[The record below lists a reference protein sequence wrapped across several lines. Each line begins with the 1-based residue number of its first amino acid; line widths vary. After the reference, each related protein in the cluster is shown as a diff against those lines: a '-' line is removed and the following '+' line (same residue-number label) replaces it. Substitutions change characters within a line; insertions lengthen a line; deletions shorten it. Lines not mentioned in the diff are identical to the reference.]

1 MANISITARSGAATS
16 NVTGAAA
23 SVVAPSIVKLQISPQ
38 DIAALNRSGN
48 DLIITLHNGEKVTIQ
63 NYFVVDAEGHGSELV
78 FEDQNGALWWVQD
91 PEAGLHFKPLADIDV
106 LLLNEGHSEG
116 AAPWVLGAL
125 GLAAIGGGIALASG
139 GGGGGHH
146 HQEGDADADAD
157 ADADSDADADADSDS
172 DADAD
177 ADSDAD
183 ADADSDADAD
193 ADSDSDADADADSDA
208 DADADSDSDADAD
221 ADSDSDADADSDS
234 DADADADSD
243 SDADA
248 DSDSDA
254 DADADSDSDADAD
267 SDSDADA
274 DADSDSDITEV
285 DNVLNLVITDDV
297 APIVGAIASGGVTND
312 STPTFKGTALAN
324 STVTIYDGDTILGT
338 VKADATGAWSFT
350 PDALSDGVHQFAT
363 TVSFGGF
370 TSAKSATFVVT
381 IDTHAPDAI
390 TLLVA
395 TDNHAPVLGTIT
407 EGQTTND
414 NTPVLS
420 GKAEAGS
427 TVNIYDGTTLI
438 GTTVA
443 DANGN
448 WGLELTTVLGEGAHS
463 LTANATDA
471 AGNVGPSTGA
481 LNFTVDTVTP
491 TAMAEFDVTDD
502 VGAQQGLLGNGST
515 TDDSTPTFSGAA
527 GSTEGGV
534 TVSIYDGTTLLGTV
548 TTAPDGSWSFTPD
561 APLASGDHTFTT
573 TVTDAAGNVSDP
585 SPGFDL
591 TITPPFNL
599 ISDITATDDVAPIT
613 GTLANGAMTND
624 DTPTF
629 SGKAP
634 PLAII
639 TVYDNG
645 VAIGTVT
652 VIDPLGS
659 WQFTPTQPLGEG
671 SHSFTF
677 SANGGPQT
685 EPFELT
691 VDTTA
696 PNPTGNLTVV
706 DDLAPEIGQLKSGD
720 ATNDGTPIIS
730 GTAEPGSTVTLYD
743 GGVAIGTAVVGADG
757 KWGITPGVA
766 LNDGTHNLTTTVTDG
781 AGNISAPSAGFVL
794 IVDTVAPDPVTGF
807 IATDNRN
814 PVVGTIIAG
823 ESTNDST
830 PLLSGQA
837 EPGSTIIIYDK
848 GVEIAHTTTD
858 ANGNWGLEL
867 TTPLGDGPHGLTAV
881 VVDAAGNASQ
891 PTPELVFSVD
901 TASPIGAF
909 NITVTDDV
917 GPVQGKLTSGST
929 TDDTTPSFA
938 GRAEPNS
945 TVSIYDGS
953 TLLGQAT
960 TDSSGRWSF
969 TPGAPL
975 SEGQHQF
982 TTVVSD
988 AAGNVS
994 PSSPPF
1000 TLNITPIAGPISG
1013 LVVNDNVDPVQG
1025 PLANGASTNDNTPTF
1040 SGNAAPNS
1048 TLTVYD
1054 NGQPIATVSVDGSGN
1069 WSYTPG
1075 TALGEGSHSITFTVD
1090 NGSGP
1095 SAPSAPFVVTVD
1107 TAAPDAAANIVIVDD
1122 KAPSVGL
1129 IANGGLTN
1137 DTTPIISGT
1146 AEPGS
1151 TVTIYDGSNVIGTV
1165 KAGTDGQW
1173 GFIPTAPLGDGS
1185 HTITT
1190 TVTDAAGNVSAA
1202 SPGYVLVVDGTA
1214 PDAVTMFI
1222 ATDNKDPNVGTIVS
1236 GEATNDNTPILSGK
1250 AEAGAQVIIYDGE
1263 TEIARV
1269 TADAKGNWGLELSTP
1284 LTDGPHSLTAV
1295 AVDAAGNAS
1304 APTAPL
1310 EIIVDTVAPAAVGDL
1325 QVMDNVG
1332 IQQGELINGSL
1343 TDDATPTFSGSA
1355 EAGTTVSIY
1364 DGGTLLGTVQVDG
1377 SGKWEFTPDAP
1388 LNGGS
1393 HSFTTTVTDAAGNVS
1408 PASPPFTLLIVP
1420 PAEAVTV
1427 TLVVDDVSP
1436 VTGIIQNGG
1445 TTNDNQPNFFGT
1457 STGYTL
1463 GSTVDIYDKGVLV
1476 GSVVVTIPGGNWSW
1490 QPGSSLSEGNHSFTF
1505 VLNNFGTL
1513 SPPSQPY
1520 VLDIDTTAPD
1530 PVGNLTIVDDSS
1542 PVIGQLASGD
1552 ATNDSTPI
1560 ISGTAEPGTTVNIY
1574 DNGVLI
1580 GTTTVGSD
1588 GQWGFIPGSPLLDG
1602 THQITTAVV
1611 DAAGNTSQI
1620 SPPFVLEIDASIPS
1634 VVTGLVVFDDKA
1646 PGVGP
1651 LTNGDSTNDNTPTLS
1666 GQAEANAII
1675 TIYDGSKVLGTT
1687 QADGTGAWSF
1697 TPTPPLGDGSHSL
1710 STTVTDAAGNTSP
1723 HSPDFTLTIDTT
1735 PPAVIG
1741 AITVTADTGVVE
1753 PGTSTKDTTLTLSG
1767 TTEPNATVTIYDT
1780 DGITVL
1786 GTVQAGP
1793 TGEWS
1798 VAIAPISEGS
1808 HTITATSTDELG
1820 NVSAPSQPT
1829 VVVID
1834 LTPPQPIDA
1843 ITVTDTR
1850 EPNLGAIT
1858 AGTEI
1863 NDKSPTLSGTAEAYS
1878 TINIYNGSTLIATTL
1893 ADSDGHWSVKPTS
1906 PLADADYT
1914 LTATATDQAGNVSTA
1929 SPGFSFTVDTTAPI
1943 MTNLTVS
1950 ADGTLLADGARTND
1964 TTPTLSG
1971 VSEEGAKII
1980 VYDTDGTTVLGTTV
1994 AGAGGIWS
2002 VDLPTLG
2009 EGSHTL
2015 TATATDAAGNT
2026 SVVASSVDVFIDLT
2040 APSTLTT
2047 ITVTDNVLPGTGT
2060 VTAGSDINDPSP
2072 TLSGSG
2078 AEPNSIIKVYNGA
2091 TLIGSGQ
2098 ADGNGVWSFQPTTPL
2113 PDGNYSLTATATD
2126 SAGNVSQPSP
2136 SFGFTVDT
2144 AKPDT
2149 ITALI
2154 VTDNVAPVIGNVPNG
2169 GSTNDTTPTF
2179 SGKVEA
2185 GATVTLYNAGSTT
2198 PLAVIVA
2205 NDDGTWSYTPSAP
2218 LPEATYRI
2226 TATVT
2231 DLAGNVSDISTEFV
2245 LVVDKTAPLT
2255 APTFTIDDNVS
2266 PNPGPVLSGGSTN
2279 DPTPTFNGTA
2289 EPGSTVTIYNG
2300 TTVIG
2305 TAVASTPDGI
2315 WTFTPNGNLID
2326 GEYNLTATA
2335 TDTAGNVGPASTP
2348 AFTLIIDTVAPD
2360 NVTNL
2365 TVSDDVAPVTGLITN
2380 GGSTND
2386 DTPTFSGRAEA
2397 GSTIIFYNN
2406 GNEVLGTAVAD
2417 NNGIWTFSPTLDDG
2431 NYSITTTVTDK
2442 AGNVSTATSPAFALT
2457 VDTVNPDPILSIKI
2471 TDHVLPDTTT
2481 VDNNEATNDTK
2492 PTISGTAEDN
2502 SSVILFDNGK
2512 WIATIPVS
2520 STGEWSYTPTVDLTQ
2535 GSHSFTTIVQD
2546 AAGNQSTASPP
2557 YVIIVDSIAPDPVTG
2572 LLVNDN
2578 VDAYTGNLA
2587 NNALTND
2594 AKPTFSGH
2602 AEANAVVT
2610 IYDELNNKIGETQAD
2625 GNGQWSL
2632 EPDNDLDNKQYTFTV
2647 VVTDAAGNV
2656 STDNPTFTLTVD
2668 TVAPAQAGPISATD
2682 NVDPQSG
2689 PFNSEGFTND
2699 TTPTFSGVADPGST
2713 VTIYDGVKV
2722 LGTATAST
2730 PGGNWTFTPTT
2741 PLDEGQHT
2749 VTATATDAAGNE
2761 GPASPP
2767 FNFTVDTQAP
2777 APVADLVVTDNV
2789 AGGIVGPLIAGGFT
2803 NDNTLVLSGTAEN
2816 GSKVNIYNGSTLLGT
2831 VDASATDGSW
2841 TFPTSTLADGTYNF
2855 ITTVTDKAGNVSGP
2869 STSFSVTVDTVDPGK
2884 PGDIIA
2890 SDNVPLYEGTI
2901 PANGLT
2907 NDRTPTLS
2915 GVVEGNALVTIY
2927 RNGVAVGTTTADAS
2941 GQWSYT
2947 SPSLADNTYTFH
2959 ITATDAAGNVS
2970 VDSNDKVLQIDG
2982 TAPAAISVL
2991 LVTSDP
2997 TGLTPVTG
3005 DNNRPYFT
3013 SAALTNDVGSTVNIY
3028 DNGVLIGSTTVGALG
3043 VWVFRPTAPLG
3054 DGDHVFTTT
3063 VVDAAGNE
3071 SPPSIGVTLDIDTT
3085 VLNGGISNLVVNDNV
3100 GTIQGPIVSGGV
3112 TDDNQPTFSGKA
3124 PAGSTISFYDNAN
3137 LVTPIGTATVDASG
3151 NWTFTP
3157 TGTLGDGV
3165 HLISAVVNNPLPLT
3179 GITPLIQFT
3188 VDTTVPVDVTALVV
3202 TDDVAPGIG
3211 ALTSG
3216 DTTNDR
3222 TPTFSGSAGLL
3233 EIGSTVIITEGT
3245 TEIGRATL
3253 GATGLWTITPTTP
3266 LTDGP
3271 HNFVIKVVDQAG
3283 NASPGT
3289 NFTLTVDATA
3299 PNQVTAF
3306 TVNDDVAPNVGP
3318 ISQNGFTNDTT
3329 PTLTGAAGSAEAGS
3343 TIRIYDG
3350 ALLVGTTTALADG
3363 SWSVTTSPLLNGGH
3377 SLTITATDATG
3388 NISNPSTPFNF
3399 TVDTVAPTP
3408 ILALSVSNNVGTPA
3422 LASGAFTNDNTPII
3436 SGRAEANSTVNVY
3449 NGATLIGTT
3458 TAGADG
3464 TWSLAPSL
3472 LGDGTYTLTA
3482 TATDAAGNV
3491 SQASP
3496 SFSLTIDTVVPTTPL
3511 AFTVTDNVLPGT
3523 GAITS
3528 GSIINDTRPVLTG
3541 AAGSVE
3547 ANALVSVYDGTTL
3560 LGTTRALAD
3569 GSWAFTP
3576 LLALGNTSHALSI
3589 TATDAAGN
3597 VSASSPVFNV
3607 TVDTVAPVTPGVMT
3621 VTDDVGTI
3629 VGPVANGGVTDD
3641 LRPLLSGTVE
3651 PGATVKIYDNGVL
3664 LTTVTADG
3672 TTGAW
3677 TFQTTTDL
3685 LPGPHSLYVTATDAA
3700 GNVSLPSPVFGFTV
3714 DNTAPPPILAF
3725 TVTDDVSPVTGLL
3738 ASGDSTNDNKPTIAG
3753 LGATPGATV
3762 IIMDGTVELGRTTV
3776 NALGGWSF
3784 TPTDAMS
3791 DGPHS
3796 LTLRVSDAAGN
3807 LSAPTTAFT
3816 LTVDT
3821 VTPTVGAIPIVG
3833 DNVGAAQGDLTSGAR
3848 SDDNTPTLRGTVE
3861 PNAIVNIYDGNTL
3874 LGSVVADGLGAWS
3887 YTPAALNDG
3896 IHRFSTTVSD
3906 AAGNVSDRSPV
3917 FTLTIDT
3924 TPPVAATNITVSDN
3938 VGPVIGLVANNG
3950 STNDN
3955 TPTLNGMAE
3964 ANSTVTIY
3972 NGNAI
3977 LGTAQADGT
3986 GAWTFT
3992 PNALLDGTY
4001 VLSTTV
4007 TDQAGN
4013 TGPRSPNFTITV
4025 DTVAPATLGALT
4037 VTDDV
4042 SPVTGTI
4049 GNNGN
4054 SNDNLPTIGGVSEVG
4069 ATITVYDGSK
4079 VLGTTVA
4086 GAGGVWSFTPTV
4098 PLADGLHTF
4107 TAIATD
4113 AAGNVG
4119 GTSPV
4124 FTLNIDTAAPA
4135 AITGLLVTDDV
4146 APDLGN
4152 LTSGSI
4158 TNDTRPT
4165 FTGVAEANSTVNI
4178 YDGGILVTTV
4188 TAGANG
4194 QWTWTPAAALTST
4207 LHSFTFSASDAA
4219 GNEGPKTPAFTLT
4232 IDPTIGTQVLTAVND
4247 EAGLTLTTSIQQVTA
4262 PTNTTAQNLN
4272 VLNLGVGDLLTVN
4285 LIQTNQLPT
4294 FHVDEGA
4301 SRTLAL
4307 QASAGG
4313 VTLLST
4319 FDLYIYKSNGDGT
4332 YSMYQRYDDFLRVLL
4347 LGNVSA
4353 TRNVTLPAGDYA
4365 LFLKADDGLSLLTS
4379 SQLKVTSDVTTGV
4392 FVDTASGTTTGNVM
4406 TGVGGGGIDST
4417 PNGTV
4422 VSGVSLGSSTSFSSV
4437 AATGNTVIN
4446 GTYGTLTI
4454 NAQGDYSYALKA
4466 GVSPSSITGPE
4477 VFTYQI
4483 KAPNGSTSNATL
4495 TIDLNLP
4502 NLHANSDVVTLE
4514 VDPVA
4519 ADVTTPGVSNSSLV
4533 LASVSLGSVLGANIS
4548 TGGQLQFDVPTGATR
4563 TFTLNG
4569 NVTGVALGA
4578 TYDLYIYKLNPT
4590 TGQYEQNSFINDW
4603 IKAPLLVG
4611 NTTQNFTLASGHYV
4625 FLLKADGLLS
4635 VATFANMTT
4644 SNDVTHTFQ
4653 AAVESVTGNV
4663 ITGAGNTSGGVDVAP
4678 AGTVVSNVN
4687 GVAIAATGNTTIA
4700 GQYGNLVIN
4709 AQGVYTYTLKTGQ
4722 PATALGQETFT
4733 YAIRNGSSVSTATLT
4748 ISLPSAGTTT
4758 FAAQSLMTTSALLA
4772 DESVVQETTL
4782 MRTAAQSATLAATA
4796 TETLVHTA
4804 LVLEFASL
4812 PTASGKADYHLLDAQ
4827 GNLVSSGTLTT
4838 DSTTLTA
4845 SIALDGAASHSG
4857 PFQVV
4862 LLDTAGHVLNTD
4874 FSTVQTSV
4882 EVTPEAATAG
4892 VTVEGQI
4899 AEITV
4904 GSLWSNITLSN
4915 ESGQQISEVVGS
4927 GKTLS
4932 LEGLYGTLTLHA
4944 DGSYS
4949 YTLREGVSVADLT
4962 QREQFDYTL
4971 KAQDGTLSHGSL
4983 TIDLHPHVEGS
4994 DKADTT
5000 VSSAY
5005 DDTFTLGHGSDTV
5018 IFNLLD
5024 NNDAT
5029 GGNGHNNHWT
5039 DFSVSDGDHIDIS
5052 HLLSDW
5058 SGKSEDLGQYLSIE
5072 HTASGDTVVSIDR
5085 DGEGSKYQPTQL
5097 ITLDGVQPTLEELLH
5112 HDATANHG

>member
-23 SVVAPSIVKLQISPQ
+23 SVTAPSIVKLQISPQ

-106 LLLNEGHSEG
+106 LLLDQANNEG

-177 ADSDAD
+177 
-183 ADADSDADAD
+183 
-193 ADSDSDADADADSDA
+193 SDS
-208 DADADSDSDADAD
+208 DAD

-234 DADADADSD
+234 DADADSD
-243 SDADA
+243 S
-248 DSDSDA
+248 

-274 DADSDSDITEV
+274 DSDSDADADSDSDADADSDSDSDADADADSDSDITEV
-285 DNVLNLVITDDV
+285 ENVLNLVITDDV
-297 APIVGAIASGGVTND
+297 APVTGAIARGGVTND

-338 VKADATGAWSFT
+338 AKADGTGAWSFT
-350 PDALSDGVHQFAT
+350 PSALSDGVHQFTT

-370 TSAKSATFVVT
+370 TSAKSGAFVVT
-381 IDTHAPDAI
+381 VDTERPDAV

-395 TDNHAPVLGTIT
+395 TDNHAPVVGTISDG
-407 EGQTTND
+407 ETTND

-427 TVNIYDGTTLI
+427 TVNIYDGDTLV

-443 DANGN
+443 DSQGN
-448 WGLELTTVLGEGAHS
+448 WGLELTTVLGEGPHS

-471 AGNVGPSTGA
+471 AGNVGPSTTP

-491 TAMAEFDVTDD
+491 TAMAEFDVNDN
-502 VGAQQGLLGNGST
+502 VGADQGLLGNGTT

-534 TVSIYDGTTLLGTV
+534 TVSIYDGTTLLGTAIA
-548 TTAPDGSWSFTPD
+548 APDGSWSFTPD
-561 APLASGDHTFTT
+561 APLASGNHTFTT
-573 TVTDAAGNVSDP
+573 TVTDAAGNVSGS
-585 SPGFDL
+585 SPDFEL
-591 TITPPFNL
+591 TITPPPNL
-599 ISDITATDDVAPIT
+599 ITNIYAIDDVPENT
-613 GTLANGAMTND
+613 GQLLNGAITND
-624 DTPTF
+624 NRPAFNISSVLLTGLPMVYENGFPIGAVITYNYPGNWTVTLTGDLPDGRHVFTVSIDGGLTMSEPFVLIIDT
-629 SGKAP
+629 KAP
-634 PLAII
+634 DA
-639 TVYDNG
+639 
-645 VAIGTVT
+645 
-652 VIDPLGS
+652 
-659 WQFTPTQPLGEG
+659 
-671 SHSFTF
+671 
-677 SANGGPQT
+677 
-685 EPFELT
+685 
-691 VDTTA
+691 VDDF
-696 PNPTGNLTVV
+696 TVV
-706 DDLAPEIGQLKSGD
+706 DDLAPDIGQLKSGD

-743 GGVAIGTAVVGADG
+743 GGVAIGTAIVGDDG
-757 KWGITPGVA
+757 QWGITPSVA
-766 LNDGTHNLTTTVTDG
+766 LNNGTHTLTTTVTDV
-781 AGNISAPSAGFVL
+781 AGNTSAPSAGFVL

-807 IATDNRN
+807 IATDNSN

-830 PLLSGQA
+830 PVLSGQA
-837 EPGSTIIIYDK
+837 EPGSEIIIYDK
-848 GVEIAHTTTD
+848 GVEIARTTTD

-867 TTPLGDGPHGLTAV
+867 TTPLSDGPHGLTAV
-881 VVDAAGNASQ
+881 VVDAAGNTSQ

-901 TASPIGAF
+901 TSSPISAL

-945 TVSIYDGS
+945 TVSIYDGV

-975 SEGQHQF
+975 NAGQHQF
-982 TTVVSD
+982 TTIVSD

-1000 TLNITPIAGPISG
+1000 TLTITPIAGPISG

-1025 PLANGASTNDNTPTF
+1025 ALTNGATTNDNTPTF

-1054 NGQPIATVSVDGSGN
+1054 NGVPVATVPVDGSGN

-1122 KAPSVGL
+1122 KAPGVGL
-1129 IANGGLTN
+1129 ITNGGLTN
-1137 DTTPIISGT
+1137 DGTPIISGT

-1151 TVTIYDGSNVIGTV
+1151 TVTIYDGNNVIGTV
-1165 KAGTDGQW
+1165 TAGTDGQW
-1173 GFIPTAPLGDGS
+1173 GFIPTTPLGDGS
-1185 HTITT
+1185 HTIST
-1190 TVTDAAGNVSAA
+1190 TVTDAAGNVSGA
-1202 SPGYVLVVDGTA
+1202 SPDYVLVVDGTA
-1214 PDAVTMFI
+1214 PDPVTMFI
-1222 ATDNKDPNVGTIVS
+1222 ATDNEAPNVGTIVS
-1236 GEATNDNTPILSGK
+1236 GESTNDSTPILSGK
-1250 AEAGAQVIIYDGE
+1250 AEAGAQVIIYDGD
-1263 TEIARV
+1263 TEIGRV
-1269 TADAKGNWGLELSTP
+1269 TADAKGNWGLELTTP

-1304 APTAPL
+1304 APTAAL
-1310 EIIVDTVAPAAVGDL
+1310 DIIVDTATPDPVT
-1325 QVMDNVG
+1325 
-1332 IQQGELINGSL
+1332 SL
-1343 TDDATPTFSGSA
+1343 VVTDDFGAEKGPLSDGQTTDDTTPTFSGTA
-1355 EAGTTVSIY
+1355 EKDTTISIY
-1364 DGGTLLGTVQVDG
+1364 ENGILLGTAQVDG
-1377 SGKWEFTPDAP
+1377 TGAWTFTPEAP
-1388 LNGGS
+1388 LASGQ
-1393 HSFTTTVTDAAGNVS
+1393 HTFDITVTDAAGNTS
-1408 PASPPFTLLIVP
+1408 AETEFTL
-1420 PAEAVTV
+1420 TV
-1427 TLVVDDVSP
+1427 ATPVGPVSDILVIDDVAP
-1436 VTGIIQNGG
+1436 GVGLLVNGS
-1445 TTNDNQPNFFGT
+1445 TTNDSQPNFTGSAQGT
-1457 STGYTL
+1457 LL
-1463 GSTVDIYDKGVLV
+1463 GTVIIYDNGVMIDQV
-1476 GSVVVTIPGGNWSW
+1476 PITGGLWNWT
-1490 QPGSSLSEGNHSFTF
+1490 SSTPLNDGTHSLTF
-1505 VLNNFGTL
+1505 VVDNGTTQ
-1513 SPPSQPY
+1513 SDPSQPY
-1520 VLDIDTTAPD
+1520 VLYVDTAAPD
-1530 PVGNLTIVDDSS
+1530 PVGNLTIVDDNS
-1542 PVIGQLASGD
+1542 PGIGQLASGD

-1560 ISGTAEPGTTVNIY
+1560 ISGTAEPGTTVTIF
-1574 DNGVLI
+1574 DGVIPI
-1580 GTTTVGSD
+1580 GTVTVGAD
-1588 GQWGFIPGSPLLDG
+1588 GQWGFIPDVPLTDG
-1602 THQITTAVV
+1602 THSITTQVT
-1611 DAAGNTSQI
+1611 DAAGNVSVA
-1620 SPPFVLEIDASIPS
+1620 SPPFVLEIDASIPPI
-1634 VVTGLVVFDDKA
+1634 VVGLEVFDDKA
-1646 PGVGP
+1646 PGVGL
-1651 LTNGDSTNDNTPTLS
+1651 LTSGDSTNDNTPTLR
-1666 GQAEANAII
+1666 GLAEINATV
-1675 TIYDGSKVLGTT
+1675 TIYDGSKVLGTV
-1687 QADGTGAWSF
+1687 QADGAGLWSF
-1697 TPTPPLGDGSHSL
+1697 TPNPALGDGPHSL

-1723 HSPDFTLTIDTT
+1723 HSPDFNLTIDTT
-1735 PPAVIG
+1735 PPAAIG
-1741 AITVTADTGVVE
+1741 AITVIADTGVVD

-1780 DGITVL
+1780 DGTTVL
-1786 GTVQAGP
+1786 GTVKAGP

-1798 VAIAPISEGS
+1798 VAIAPLGEGS
-1808 HTITATSTDELG
+1808 HNITATSTDELG
-1820 NVSAPSQPT
+1820 NVSTASPPT

-1834 LTPPQPIDA
+1834 LTPPPPISG
-1843 ITVTDTR
+1843 ITVTDTS
-1850 EPNLGAIT
+1850 EPNVGAIN

-1878 TINIYNGSTLIATTL
+1878 IINIYNGSTLVATTQ
-1893 ADSDGHWSVKPTS
+1893 ADSNGSWSVKPTS
-1906 PLADADYT
+1906 PLGDGDYT
-1914 LTATATDQAGNVSTA
+1914 LTATATDQAGNESIA

-1950 ADGTLLADGARTND
+1950 ADGTLLADGDRTND

-1994 AGAGGIWS
+1994 AGVGGIWS
-2002 VDLPTLG
+2002 VDLSTLG

-2015 TATATDAAGNT
+2015 TATATDTAGNT
-2026 SVVASSVDVFIDLT
+2026 SVITSSVDVFIDLT
-2040 APSTLTT
+2040 LPSTLTT
-2047 ITVTDNVLPGTGT
+2047 ITVTDNVLPGTGA

-2078 AEPNSIIKVYNGA
+2078 AEPNSTINVYNGS
-2091 TLIGSGQ
+2091 TLIASGQ
-2098 ADGNGVWSFQPTTPL
+2098 ADGNGDWSFLPTIPL
-2113 PDGNYSLTATATD
+2113 LDGNYSLTATATD
-2126 SAGNVSQPSP
+2126 AAGNVSQPSP

-2149 ITALI
+2149 IAALI

-2179 SGKVEA
+2179 SGKVEP
-2185 GATVTLYNAGSTT
+2185 GATVTLYNAGNPT

-2205 NDDGTWSYTPSAP
+2205 NDDGTWSYTPPAP
-2218 LPEATYRI
+2218 LAEDTYRI

-2255 APTFTIDDNVS
+2255 APTFTIDDNVA
-2266 PNPGPVLSGGSTN
+2266 PNQGPVLTGGSTN
-2279 DPTPTFNGTA
+2279 DPTPTFSGTA
-2289 EPGSTVTIYNG
+2289 DPGSTVTLYNG

-2305 TAVASTPDGI
+2305 TAQASNPGGA
-2315 WTFTPNGNLID
+2315 WTFTPTGNLVD
-2326 GEYNLTATA
+2326 GEYSLTATA
-2335 TDTAGNVGPASTP
+2335 TDAAGNVGPASTP
-2348 AFTLIIDTVAPD
+2348 AFTLFIDTVAPD

-2365 TVSDDVAPVTGLITN
+2365 TVNDDFSPVTGLLTS
-2380 GGSTND
+2380 GDSTND

-2397 GSTIIFYNN
+2397 GSTVTFYNN
-2406 GNEVLGTAVAD
+2406 GNEPLGTAVAD
-2417 NNGIWTFSPTLDDG
+2417 NNGIWTFSPELDDG
-2431 NYSITTTVTDK
+2431 DYSITTTVTDK
-2442 AGNVSTATSPAFALT
+2442 AGNVSTATSPVFELT
-2457 VDTVNPDPILSIKI
+2457 VDTIDPDPIITFKV

-2481 VDNNEATNDTK
+2481 VDNNEATNDTQ
-2492 PTISGTAEDN
+2492 PTISGTAEEN

-2512 WIATIPVS
+2512 WIATIPVDS
-2520 STGEWSYTPTVDLTQ
+2520 SGAWTYTPTADLTQ
-2535 GSHSFTTIVQD
+2535 GSHSFTTIVED
-2546 AAGNQSTASPP
+2546 AAGNQSTESPP
-2557 YVIIVDSIAPDPVTG
+2557 YVIIVDSIAPDAVTG

-2587 NNALTND
+2587 NNGLTND

-2625 GNGQWSL
+2625 GNGLWSL
-2632 EPDNDLDNKQYTFTV
+2632 EPDNDLGNKQYTFTV
-2647 VVTDAAGNV
+2647 VVTDAAGNE
-2656 STDNPTFTLTVD
+2656 SINNPTFTLTVD
-2668 TVAPAQAGPISATD
+2668 TIDPPQAGPISATD

-2689 PFNSEGFTND
+2689 PFNPEGFTND
-2699 TTPTFSGVADPGST
+2699 TTPTFSGVADPGTT

-2722 LGTATAST
+2722 LGTTTAAI
-2730 PGGNWTFTPTT
+2730 PGGGWSFTPTT

-2749 VTATATDAAGNE
+2749 ITATATDAAGNE
-2761 GPASPP
+2761 GLASLP

-2777 APVADLVVTDNV
+2777 APVANLVVTDNV
-2789 AGGIVGPLIAGGFT
+2789 LGGIVGSLTAGGLT
-2803 NDNTLVLSGTAEN
+2803 NDDTLVLSGTAEN
-2816 GSKVNIYNGSTLLGT
+2816 GTRVNIYNGTTLLGT
-2831 VDASATDGSW
+2831 VDASDLNGSW
-2841 TFPTSTLADGTYNF
+2841 SFPTASLPDGTYNF
-2855 ITTVTDKAGNVSGP
+2855 ITTVVDKAGNVSGP
-2869 STSFSVTVDTVDPGK
+2869 SASFTITVDTADPAK

-2890 SDNVPLYEGTI
+2890 SDDQPLYEGTI
-2901 PANGLT
+2901 TNGLT

-2915 GVVEGNALVTIY
+2915 GVVEPNALVTIY
-2927 RNGVAVGTTTADAS
+2927 RNGAEVGTTTANAS

-2947 SPSLADNTYTFH
+2947 SASLGDNTYTFH

-2997 TGLTPVTG
+2997 TGLIPALG
-3005 DNNRPYFT
+3005 DNNRPYF
-3013 SAALTNDVGSTVNIY
+3013 SSVALTNDVGSTINIY
-3028 DNGVLIGSTTVGALG
+3028 DKGVLIGSTTVGALG
-3043 VWVFRPTAPLG
+3043 VWVFRPDAPLG
-3054 DGDHVFTTT
+3054 DGNHVFTTK

-3071 SPPSIGVTLDIDTT
+3071 SLPSIGVTLDIDTSG
-3085 VLNGGISNLVVNDNV
+3085 LFGGITNLVVTDDVNPV
-3100 GTIQGPIVSGGV
+3100 TGPITSGGY
-3112 TDDNQPTFSGKA
+3112 TNDTIPTFSGKA
-3124 PAGSTISFYDNAN
+3124 PANSVVTLYDNGVF
-3137 LVTPIGTATVDASG
+3137 LGTDTADSSG
-3151 NWTFTP
+3151 NWLIQPGTP
-3157 TGTLGDGV
+3157 LNNGV
-3165 HLISAVVNNPLPLT
+3165 HVIT
-3179 GITPLIQFT
+3179 TTPLGLTPLFQFT
-3188 VDTTVPVDVTALVV
+3188 VDTSAPVDVTTLVV
-3202 TDDVAPGIG
+3202 TDDVAPGLG

-3216 DTTNDR
+3216 ETTNDR
-3222 TPTFSGSAGLL
+3222 TPTFSGTVGLPLL
-3233 EIGSTVIITEGT
+3233 EIGSSVVIMEGS
-3245 TEIGRATL
+3245 TEIGRATI
-3253 GATGLWTITPTTP
+3253 GATGIWSITPTTP

-3289 NFTLTVDATA
+3289 SFDLTVDATA
-3299 PNQVTAF
+3299 PNQITTF
-3306 TVNDDVAPNVGP
+3306 TVNDDFGPVTGP
-3318 ISQNGFTNDTT
+3318 ISQNGSTNDTT

-3343 TIRIYDG
+3343 TLRVYDG
-3350 ALLVGTTTALADG
+3350 AILVGTTTVNGDG
-3363 SWSVTTSPLLNGGH
+3363 SWSVTTSPLLNGSH
-3377 SLTITATDATG
+3377 SLTMTATDATG
-3388 NISNPSTPFNF
+3388 NISTPSTPFNF

-3408 ILALSVSNNVGTPA
+3408 ILALSVSNNVGSPA
-3422 LASGAFTNDNTPII
+3422 LANGASTNDNTPII

-3449 NGATLIGTT
+3449 NGATLVGTT

-3464 TWSLAPSL
+3464 IWSLAAPL
-3472 LGDGTYTLTA
+3472 LNDGTYTLTA
-3482 TATDAAGNV
+3482 TATDRAGNV
-3491 SQASP
+3491 SPDSP
-3496 SFSLTIDTVVPTTPL
+3496 SFNLTIDTAKPTAPL

-3523 GAITS
+3523 GGVTS
-3528 GSIINDTRPVLTG
+3528 GSTINDTRPVLTG

-3547 ANALVSVYDGTTL
+3547 GNALVSVYDGTTL

-3576 LLALGNTSHALSI
+3576 LLALGNTAHALSI

-3597 VSASSPVFNV
+3597 VSDNSPVFNV

-3621 VTDDVGTI
+3621 VTDDAGTI
-3629 VGPVANGGVTDD
+3629 VGPVTNGGVTDD
-3641 LRPLLSGTVE
+3641 IRPLLSGTVE

-3677 TFQTTTDL
+3677 TFQTTADL
-3685 LPGPHSLYVTATDAA
+3685 QTGPHSLYVTATDAA

-3714 DNTAPPPILAF
+3714 DTTAPLPIQVF

-3821 VTPTVGAIPIVG
+3821 ATPTVGAIPIVN
-3833 DNVGAAQGDLTSGAR
+3833 DNVGAVQGDLTTGSR

-3861 PNAIVNIYDGNTL
+3861 PNAIVSIYDGNTL
-3874 LGSVVADGLGAWS
+3874 LTTVVANGLGAWT
-3887 YTPAALNDG
+3887 YTPAALSDG

-3938 VGPVIGLVANNG
+3938 VGPVLGLVANNG

-3977 LGTAQADGT
+3977 LGTALADGT

-3992 PNALLDGTY
+3992 PGTPLPDATY

-4007 TDQAGN
+4007 TDQTGN
-4013 TGPRSPNFTITV
+4013 TGVRSPNFTITV
-4025 DTVAPATLGALT
+4025 DTAAPATLGALT
-4037 VTDDV
+4037 ITDDV
-4042 SPVTGTI
+4042 TPVTGTI

-4069 ATITVYDGSK
+4069 ATITIYDGSK

-4086 GAGGVWSFTPTV
+4086 GVGGVWSFTPTV

-4124 FTLNIDTAAPA
+4124 FNLNIDTAAPI

-4178 YDGGILVTTV
+4178 YDGGTLVTTV

-4194 QWTWTPAAALTST
+4194 QWTWTPTNPLTST

-4232 IDPTIGTQVLTAVND
+4232 IDPTIGTQVLAAVND
-4247 EAGLTLTTSIQQVTA
+4247 EAGLTLTTSIQSITA

-4294 FHVDEGA
+4294 FHVDEGS
-4301 SRTLAL
+4301 SRALTL

-4347 LGNVSA
+4347 LGGVSA

-4365 LFLKADDGLSLLTS
+4365 LMLRADDGLSLLTG
-4379 SQLKVTSDVTTGV
+4379 SQLRVTSDVTTGV
-4392 FVDTASGTTTGNVM
+4392 FVDTAGGTTTGNVM

-4422 VSGVSLGSSTSFSSV
+4422 VSGVSLGSSTSFTTV

-4454 NAQGDYSYALKA
+4454 NAQGGYSYALKA

-4483 KAPNGSTSNATL
+4483 KAPNGSTSNAKL

-4502 NLHANSDVVTLE
+4502 NLHASSDVVTLE
-4514 VDPVA
+4514 VDPIPATVS
-4519 ADVTTPGVSNSSLV
+4519 TPGVTSSTLI
-4533 LASVSLGSVLGANIS
+4533 LASVSLGDAGSVLALNLDLSKQLQIDVGANS
-4548 TGGQLQFDVPTGATR
+4548 TR
-4563 TFTLNG
+4563 TFTLEGTAAGLNI
-4569 NVTGVALGA
+4569 GA
-4578 TYDLYIYKLNPT
+4578 TFDLYIYKYNAA
-4590 TGQYEQNSFINDW
+4590 TGQYVQDQFFNNW
-4603 IKAPLLVG
+4603 IKAPLLAG
-4611 NTTQNFTLASGHYV
+4611 TNSDSFTLGTGHYL
-4625 FLLKADGLLS
+4625 FLLKADGLVSAL
-4635 VATFANMTT
+4635 ATATLKT
-4644 SNDVTHTFQ
+4644 SNDITNTFQ
-4653 AAVESVTGNV
+4653 AAVESVNGNV

-4678 AGTVVSNVN
+4678 TGTVVSNVN
-4687 GVAIAATGNTTIA
+4687 GIAVAATGFTTIN

-4709 AQGVYTYTLKTGQ
+4709 AQGAYTYTLKTGQ

-4748 ISLPSAGTTT
+4748 ISLPSAPTLLAT
-4758 FAAQSLMTTSALLA
+4758 QSLMTTSALLA
-4772 DESVVQETTL
+4772 DESVVQETTM
-4782 MRTAAQSATLAATA
+4782 MRTAVQSATLEATT

-4812 PTASGKADYHLLDAQ
+4812 PTASGKADYQILDAQ

-4845 SIALDGAASHSG
+4845 NIALDGAASHSG

-4862 LLDTAGHVLNTD
+4862 LLDTTGHVLNTE
-4874 FSTVQTSV
+4874 FSAVQTSV
-4882 EVTPEAATAG
+4882 EVTPEAAAAG
-4892 VTVEGQI
+4892 VTAEGQI
-4899 AEITV
+4899 AEITL
-4904 GSLWSNITLSN
+4904 GSLWSSITLSN
-4915 ESGQQISEVVGS
+4915 ASGQQISEVVGS

-4949 YTLREGVSVADLT
+4949 YSLHEGVSVADLT

-4971 KAQDGTLSHGSL
+4971 KGPNGALSHGSL
-4983 TIDLHPHVEGS
+4983 TIDLHPQVEGS
-4994 DKADTT
+4994 DNADTT

-5005 DDTFTLGHGSDTV
+5005 DDTFTLGHGSDTI

-5029 GGNGHNNHWT
+5029 GGNGHDNHWT

-5052 HLLSDW
+5052 NLLSDW

-5072 HTASGDTVVSIDR
+5072 HTTSGDTVVSIDR